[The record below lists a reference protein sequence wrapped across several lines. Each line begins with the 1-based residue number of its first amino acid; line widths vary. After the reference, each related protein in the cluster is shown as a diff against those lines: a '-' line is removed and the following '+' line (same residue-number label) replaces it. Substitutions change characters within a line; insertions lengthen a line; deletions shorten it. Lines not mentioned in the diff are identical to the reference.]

1 MRRRSILLTVLAGT
15 VVVSTAFAAGVRVGQ
30 TRDNR
35 VYELRTYTTNPGK
48 LPALEKRFADHTL
61 KLFEK
66 HGMRNELYWVPTD
79 SALRDNTLI
88 YVISHDSREAA
99 DRSWKAFAADTTW
112 QRVRAASEVDGTI
125 LAKPPERV
133 FMRLTPY
140 SPAPR
145 AR

>member
-1 MRRRSILLTVLAGT
+1 MFAAGVLVLTAVA
-15 VVVSTAFAAGVRVGQ
+15 STAFALGMRVGQ
-30 TRDNR
+30 SRDAR

-48 LPALEKRFADHTL
+48 LPALEKLFADHTL

-88 YVISHDSREAA
+88 YVISHESREAA
-99 DRSWKAFAADTTW
+99 DRSWKAFGADTTW

-140 SPAPR
+140 SPAPKSQR
-145 AR
+145 